1 MEDKIK
7 ILLLEDR
14 KEVYIGLIY
23 ALGEEGFEIEH
34 ASTINFAKELITK
47 NEYDLFLLDVMLPD
61 GSGFDLCREIK
72 SKTDTPVIF
81 LTGRTEEINVVLGLD
96 IGADDYVTKPFR
108 IKELVSRIKS
118 VLRRYK
124 RNKEEK
130 NIIKC
135 SNIKVDLCKAKVYVD
150 YRELDITALEYKIM
164 VLLTENK
171 NKLVTRQ
178 KLLERIWDIDEKFVN
193 DNTLT
198 VYIKRLRDKI
208 GSCKTVTLKT
218 LRGLGYM
225 LEEKC

>member
-23 ALGEEGFEIEH
+23 ALEEEGFEIEH
-34 ASTINFAKELITK
+34 ASTINFAKELIDK

-72 SKTDTPVIF
+72 IKTETPVIF

-108 IKELVSRIKS
+108 IKELVSRINS

-150 YRELDITALEYKIM
+150 YKELDITALEYRIM

-178 KLLERIWDIDEKFVN
+178 KILERIWDVDEKFVN

-208 GSCKTVTLKT
+208 GRCKTVTLKT